1 MMAMRK
7 TGTRGIAKRWAGLL
21 TSAVCCLLLTGP
33 AAAQQRQVPASPTD
47 VQLSYSPLVKKVT
60 PAVVNVYASRVIPQ
74 RPRLPFED
82 PLFQEFFGGQTP
94 YMPRERMQR
103 ALGSGVLVGAEGLVV
118 TNNHVIQGMTDVR
131 VSLIDQREFDAD
143 IVLTDAQSDI
153 AVLRLRDGKGGF
165 PVLPLVELDFDRSG
179 RYRACGRQP
188 LRPRPN
194 RDAGHSPAVRRVQKK
209 GGEQA
214 VYLQTDAA
222 INQGNSGGAL
232 VDMQG
237 RLVGINTAIFSKSGG
252 SDGIG
257 FAVPSSIVRL
267 VLDAARA
274 GDKVVRRPWL
284 GAELQSVTRE
294 IAESLGLDRPYG
306 ALIADLDEGSPAAA
320 AGLKA
325 GDLVTAIDGVT
336 IEDPPAL
343 TYQLTIRPLGGQT
356 KLTVLRDA
364 KPMTATMRVESAP
377 ETVPRDERVLDGNG
391 PLNGAKV
398 VNLSPAVSEELG
410 IEGPARGVMI
420 STLRAARSPRGPAS
434 RRAIGY
440 WRLTTRRMES
450 AKAVVEANA
459 VKQKFWKITIQRSG
473 QVLTQVFRF

>member
-1 MMAMRK
+1 M
-7 TGTRGIAKRWAGLL
+7 
-21 TSAVCCLLLTGP
+21 
-33 AAAQQRQVPASPTD
+33 
-47 VQLSYSPLVKKVT
+47 
-60 PAVVNVYASRVIPQ
+60 
-74 RPRLPFED
+74 
-82 PLFQEFFGGQTP
+82 
-94 YMPRERMQR
+94 
-103 ALGSGVLVGAEGLVV
+103 
-118 TNNHVIQGMTDVR
+118 
-131 VSLIDQREFDAD
+131 
-143 IVLTDAQSDI
+143 
-153 AVLRLRDGKGGF
+153 
-165 PVLPLVELDFDRSG
+165 
-179 RYRACGRQP
+179 
-188 LRPRPN
+188 
-194 RDAGHSPAVRRVQKK
+194 RRVQKK

-257 FAVPSSIVRL
+257 FAVPASIVRL
-267 VLDAARA
+267 VVDAARA

-306 ALIADLDEGSPAAA
+306 ALIADLDEGSPAAK

-336 IEDPPAL
+336 IEDPAAL
-343 TYQLTIRPLGGQT
+343 TYQVTIRPLGGQA

-364 KPMTATMRVESAP
+364 KPMTAIMRIESAP
-377 ETVPRDERVLDGNG
+377 ETVPRDEQVLDGSG

-420 STLRAARSPRGPAS
+420 LDIARGSIAARTGFEKGDRVLSVND
-434 RRAIGY
+434 
-440 WRLTTRRMES
+440 TRIENT
-450 AKAVVEANA
+450 KGLVQANA
-459 VKQKFWKITIQRSG
+459 AKQNLWKVTIQRGG